1 MVTAKRT
8 MVSILIVAV
17 LVLFPVPFYGQ
28 GQRGE
33 AAGEAPL
40 PTPLTNQMSATS
52 PPVAQPLVP
61 EGVFAVEL
69 AEALKIGQAQ
79 DEAQAENM
87 LSAIGIEP
95 KNGWIAGYPVTP
107 DIVGEIEKSVAA
119 SVDAKTLKMGKDQAQ
134 KAVENVSAKLGLNVM
149 PAFPSPSAQA
159 APIGNVPIYRYMDDN
174 GVLYYTDRYELIPQ
188 EYRDQLQMIRGEVPP
203 QLSAEP
209 AGEEAE
215 TPVNNFVAN
224 PNPQVINNYYYNDGP
239 PVVTYYAPPTAY
251 YYLYAWVPYPF
262 RCSGFFFPGFFILR
276 DFHRHV
282 IFNKHPFVVTNHVVH
297 AANKT
302 VSVVNPVTRA
312 HGGRIADNRVT
323 SPRLVGSPPARAG
336 AQGIIALSHKAANS
350 GKVTT
355 SPGLN
360 NGAPLTPP
368 NRSHAQNRPGQGP
381 NVTTVTPSTINRG
394 TTSNPNGMGMAALR
408 PSTENRQSGTK
419 LPGSLP
425 NKPGSSGQPV
435 RPNNGS
441 LSSRPGNPI
450 IVNHPPVTGRTTP
463 PPTVST
469 SPRAEPRDFITPT
482 NVGNQNRT
490 NFERPAAPQPRTF
503 NPPAAS
509 GRSFSQAPRVPVS
522 SPPSTAQHM
531 GVFSTPSGG
540 NGSSSKGFQGGSGF
554 TGHSGFSGGSFGGH
568 R

>member
-8 MVSILIVAV
+8 MVSILVVAA
-17 LVLFPVPFYGQ
+17 LVLFPAPFYGQ

-149 PAFPSPSAQA
+149 PASPSAFAQA
-159 APIGNVPIYRYMDDN
+159 APTGNVPIYRYMDDN

-203 QLSAEP
+203 QVSVEP

-239 PVVTYYAPPTAY
+239 PVVTYYAPPTPY

-312 HGGRIADNRVT
+312 HGGRIGDNRVH
-323 SPRLVGSPPARAG
+323 SPRIVGSPSARPG
-336 AQGIIALSHKAANS
+336 AQANIPLSHKAPNS

-355 SPGLN
+355 RPGFN
-360 NGAPLTPP
+360 NGVPATPP
-368 NRSHAQNRPGQGP
+368 NRTQGQNRPGQGP
-381 NVTTVTPSTINRG
+381 SVTRITPSTINRG
-394 TTSNPNGMGMAALR
+394 STTNPGGMGVAALR
-408 PSTENRQSGTK
+408 PSTDRRIGGTN
-419 LPGSLP
+419 LPGSSSNKIESFGRPAPP
-425 NKPGSSGQPV
+425 NES
-435 RPNNGS
+435 S
-441 LSSRPGNPI
+441 LSFRPRNPI
-450 IVNHPPVTGRTTP
+450 IVNRPPVTGGTIT

-469 SPRAEPRDFITPT
+469 SPRPEPKEFIKPT

-490 NFERPAAPQPRTF
+490 NFERPAAAQPRTF
-503 NPPAAS
+503 IPPAPS
-509 GRSFSQAPRVPVS
+509 GGSFSQAPRAQVS
-522 SPPSTAQHM
+522 SPPSTAQHS
-531 GVFSTPSGG
+531 GVFSTPRSGG
-540 NGSSSKGFQGGSGF
+540 GSSSTGSQGGSGF
-554 TGHSGFSGGSFGGH
+554 TGHGGFSGGGFGGH

>member
-8 MVSILIVAV
+8 MVSILVVAA

-52 PPVAQPLVP
+52 PPVAPPLVP

-149 PAFPSPSAQA
+149 PASPSAFAQA
-159 APIGNVPIYRYMDDN
+159 APTGNVPIYRYMDDN

-188 EYRDQLQMIRGEVPP
+188 EYRDQLQTIRVETPP
-203 QLSAEP
+203 QLSVEP
-209 AGEEAE
+209 VGEEAE
-215 TPVNNFVAN
+215 TPVNNFA
-224 PNPQVINNYYYNDGP
+224 PNPEVINNYYYSDGP
-239 PVVTYYAPPTAY
+239 PVVTYYAPPTPY

-297 AANKT
+297 ALNKT

-312 HGGRIADNRVT
+312 HGGGIVDNRVT
-323 SPRLVGSPPARAG
+323 SPRVFGSPSVRGG
-336 AQGIIALSHKAANS
+336 AQGFSALSHGTANS
-350 GKVTT
+350 GKGTT
-355 SPGLN
+355 SPGFN
-360 NGAPLTPP
+360 NGAPSTSP
-368 NRSHAQNRPGQGP
+368 NRTHAQNRPGQGP
-381 NVTTVTPSTINRG
+381 NITT
-394 TTSNPNGMGMAALR
+394 MG
-408 PSTENRQSGTK
+408 
-419 LPGSLP
+419 
-425 NKPGSSGQPV
+425 
-435 RPNNGS
+435 
-441 LSSRPGNPI
+441 LSIRLS
-450 IVNHPPVTGRTTP
+450 
-463 PPTVST
+463 
-469 SPRAEPRDFITPT
+469 
-482 NVGNQNRT
+482 
-490 NFERPAAPQPRTF
+490 
-503 NPPAAS
+503 
-509 GRSFSQAPRVPVS
+509 
-522 SPPSTAQHM
+522 
-531 GVFSTPSGG
+531 
-540 NGSSSKGFQGGSGF
+540 
-554 TGHSGFSGGSFGGH
+554 
-568 R
+568 